1 MAGTSNVPES
11 RQLMINLMYLVLTA
25 LLALNV
31 TREVL
36 NAFGTMN
43 KSIVR
48 SNESIDKKSEDIY
61 TALDKAA
68 LTADSL
74 KVKPWNNKAHAVKAR
89 TEALVHYLEGWKDS
103 LINSSGGW
111 MLGDAGDSVMR
122 GMDNINTTT
131 DLFVNRK
138 YGARLQDSMQ
148 NYINF
153 ALNMVDSVPVRNAM
167 AAQFPLRVAD
177 QLPKT
182 DENPKGDWSYGTFHN
197 IPVIAGVAMLSKFQN
212 DIKNSESMLLEYFQK
227 QVYADDYKFNALA
240 AIAVPNTTYALEGQP
255 IDATIMLAAYNKDAT
270 GMSISSSA
278 GNVPVADGVGHM
290 KFNASG
296 VGMKTVNGVITV
308 QKNGKNETYPF
319 KFEYTVGTAG
329 ASMQLDKMNVMY
341 IGVPNPIT
349 ISASGYNIED
359 VSLDWGAGSGI
370 TMKPTGKGQY
380 DVTVTK
386 TGTID
391 YKIMAKKR
399 EGGLAQ
405 VGGGK
410 IRMKQIPDPVAEVG
424 RKSTGLIA
432 TNVAKAQAG
441 VAAELK
447 NFEFDARFQV
457 TSFMFMWAPLNG
469 QPLPQ
474 QCTGPYFDETVKQYI
489 SRSKPGDTWIITN
502 IKARG
507 PAGDIRDLSPIVLKL
522 N

>member
-43 KSIVR
+43 KSIIR
-48 SNESIDKKSEDIY
+48 SNEAIDRKSSDIY
-61 TALDKAA
+61 AALDAEA

-74 KVKPWNNKAHAVKAR
+74 KVKPWNIKAHAIKAR
-89 TEALVHYLEGWKDS
+89 TEALVAYLEGWKDS
-103 LINSSGGW
+103 LIQSSGG
-111 MLGDAGDSVMR
+111 LTQDDAGDTIMM

-131 DLFVNRK
+131 ELFVNK
-138 YGARLQDSMQ
+138 KHGQSLQDSMKSFI
-148 NYINF
+148 NY
-153 ALNMVDSVPVRNAM
+153 ALNMIDSLPVRKGI
-167 AAQFPLRVAD
+167 AAQFPLEVPD

-197 IPVIAGVAMLSKFQN
+197 IPVVAGVAMLSKFQN
-212 DIKNSESMLLEYFQK
+212 DVKNSESVILEYFQK
-227 QVYADDYKFNALA
+227 QIHAEDYKFNALK
-240 AIAVPNTTYALEGQP
+240 AIAVPSTTYALEGQP
-255 IDATIMLAAYNKDAT
+255 IEATIMLAAYNKDAA
-270 GMSISSSA
+270 GMSITSSA
-278 GNVPVADGVGHM
+278 GKVAIADGVGM
-290 KFNASG
+290 LKFNASG
-296 VGMKTVNGVITV
+296 VGMKTVNGRITV
-308 QKNGKNETYPF
+308 EKNGKQEAYDY
-319 KFEYTVGTAG
+319 KFDYTVGTAG
-329 ASMQLDKMNVMY
+329 ASLQLDKMNVMY
-341 IGVPNPIT
+341 IGVPNPVT
-349 ISASGYNIED
+349 LSASGYNIED

-380 DVTVTK
+380 DVTVSK
-386 TGTID
+386 QGTVD

-410 IRMKQIPDPVAEVG
+410 IRMKRIPDPVAEIG

-457 TSFMFMWAPLNG
+457 TSFMFLWAPLNG

-474 QCTGPYFDETVKQYI
+474 QCTGAYFNETVKQYI
-489 SRSKPGDTWIITN
+489 SRSKPGDTWIITD

-507 PAGDIRDLSPIVLKL
+507 PAGDVRDLSPIVLKL

>member
-48 SNESIDKKSEDIY
+48 SNQSIDKKSDEIY
-61 TALDKAA
+61 NQLDAEA
-68 LTADSL
+68 LTSDSL
-74 KVKPWNNKAHAVKAR
+74 KVKPWNIKAHAIKAR
-89 TEALVHYLEGWKDS
+89 TEALVKYLEGWKDS
-103 LINSSGGW
+103 LIKTSGGY
-111 MLGDAGDSVMR
+111 MLGDAGDSIIR

-138 YGARLQDSMQ
+138 YGARIQDSMQ
-148 NYINF
+148 TYINY
-153 ALNMVDSVPVRNAM
+153 ALGMVDSIPIRNNM
-167 AAQFPLRVAD
+167 AAQFPLKISD
-177 QLPKT
+177 KLPKT
-182 DENPKGDWSYGTFHN
+182 EENPSGDWSYGTFHN

-212 DIKNSESMLLEYFQK
+212 DIKNSESMILEYFQR
-227 QVYADDYKFNALA
+227 QVHAKDYKFNALQ

-255 IDATIMLAAYNKDAT
+255 IEATIMLAAYNKDAT
-270 GMSISSSA
+270 GMSISSTA
-278 GNVPVADGVGHM
+278 GNVPVSEGVGHL

-308 QKNGKNETYPF
+308 QKDGKPEPY
-319 KFEYTVGTAG
+319 KFSFDYMVGTAG
-329 ASMQLDKMNVMY
+329 ASLQLDKMNVMY

-349 ISASGYNIED
+349 LSASGYNIED
-359 VSLDWGAGSGI
+359 VSLAWDAGSGV

-380 DVTVTK
+380 DVTVSK
-386 TGTID
+386 QGTVG

-405 VGGGK
+405 VGGGQ
-410 IRMKQIPDPVAEVG
+410 IRMKRIPDPVAEIG
-424 RKSTGLIA
+424 RKSGGLIP
-432 TNVAKAQAG
+432 TGDAKAQSG
-441 VAAELK
+441 VAADLK
-447 NFEFDARFQV
+447 NFEFDARFVV
-457 TSFMFMWAPLNG
+457 TGFVFTWIPLNG
-469 QPLPQ
+469 QPLTQ
-474 QCTGPYFDETVKQYI
+474 QNTGPYFNQTVKQYI
-489 SRSKPGDTWIITN
+489 DRSKPGDTWMITN
-502 IKARG
+502 VKARG
-507 PAGDIRDLSPIVLKL
+507 PAGDVRDLSPVVLKL

>member
-1 MAGTSNVPES
+1 
-11 RQLMINLMYLVLTA
+11 MINLMYLVLTA

-61 TALDKAA
+61 SALDKAA

-74 KVKPWNNKAHAVKAR
+74 KVKPWNTKAHAIKAR
-89 TEALVHYLEGWKDS
+89 TEVLVKYLEGWKDS
-103 LINSSGGW
+103 LIAGSGGW
-111 MLGDAGDSVMR
+111 MLGDAGDSIMR

-131 DLFVNRK
+131 DVFVNRK

-148 NYINF
+148 AYINY
-153 ALNMVDSVPVRNAM
+153 ALNMIDSVPIRKGM
-167 AAQFPLRVAD
+167 KKQFPLQVAD

-227 QVYADDYKFNALA
+227 QVYADDYKFNALT

-278 GNVPVADGVGHM
+278 GNVPIVDGVGHI

-308 QKNGKNETYPF
+308 QKNGKNESYPF

-329 ASMQLDKMNVMY
+329 ASLQLDKMNVMY
-341 IGVPNPIT
+341 IGVDNPVT
-349 ISASGYNIED
+349 LSASGYNIED
-359 VSLDWGAGSGI
+359 VSLNWDAGSGI
-370 TMKPTGKGQY
+370 TMDATGKGQY
-380 DVTVTK
+380 NVKVSKQGTV
-386 TGTID
+386 G
-391 YKIMAKKR
+391 YKIMAEKR
-399 EGGLAQ
+399 EGGKVQ
-405 VGGGK
+405 VGGGQ
-410 IRMKQIPDPVAEVG
+410 IRMKRIPDPVAEIGGVTAG
-424 RKSTGLIA
+424 LLKTGDAKVQLGV
-432 TNVAKAQAG
+432 VAD
-441 VAAELK
+441 LK
-447 NFEFDARFQV
+447 NFLYNARFTV
-457 TSFMFMWAPLNG
+457 TSYLFTWAPLNG
-469 QPLPQ
+469 QALSAQNQGPL
-474 QCTGPYFDETVKQYI
+474 FNSTVQQYI
-489 SRSKPGDTWIITN
+489 ERSRPGDRWIVTN
-502 IKARG
+502 IKAKG
-507 PAGDIRDLSPIVLKL
+507 PAGDTRDIGAVVITL

>member
-48 SNESIDKKSEDIY
+48 SNESIDKKSDDIY
-61 TALDKAA
+61 AALDREA

-74 KVKPWNNKAHAVKAR
+74 KVKPWNAKAHSIKAR
-89 TEALVHYLEGWKDS
+89 TEALVQYLEGWKDS
-103 LINSSGGW
+103 LVNNSGGW
-111 MLGDAGDSVMR
+111 MLGEAGDSVMR

-138 YGARLQDSMQ
+138 YGVRLQDSMQ
-148 NYINF
+148 AYIKY
-153 ALNMVDSVPVRNAM
+153 ALDMVDSVPVRKGM
-167 AAQFPLRVAD
+167 KSQFPLKID
-177 QLPKT
+177 DKLPKT
-182 DENPKGDWSYGTFHN
+182 EENPKGDWSYGTFHN

-212 DIKNSESMLLEYFQK
+212 DIKNSESMILEYFQN
-227 QVYADDYKFNALA
+227 QVHVDDYKFNALQ

-255 IDATIMLAAYNKDAT
+255 IEAKILLAAYNKDAA
-270 GMSISSSA
+270 GMTIS
-278 GNVPVADGVGHM
+278 GPVTIKDGVGLM

-296 VGMKTVNGVITV
+296 VGVKTVKGVITIE
-308 QKNGKNETYPF
+308 KNGKTETYPYG
-319 KFEYTVGTAG
+319 FEYTVGTAG
-329 ASMQLDKMNVMY
+329 ASLQLDKMNVMY
-341 IGVPNPIT
+341 IGVPNPVT
-349 ISASGYNIED
+349 LSASGYNIED

-370 TMKPTGKGQY
+370 TMKSTGKGQY

-432 TNVAKAQAG
+432 TNVAKAQSG

-447 NFEFDARFQV
+447 NFEFDARFRV
-457 TSFMFMWAPLNG
+457 TSFVFMWVPLNG
-469 QPLPQ
+469 QPLLQ
-474 QCTGPYFDETVKQYI
+474 ACTTPYFNETVKQYI
-489 SRSKPGDTWIITN
+489 NRSKPGDTWIITN